1 MMKNFAFSLF
11 YILTVNI
18 YAQNLSALYEQV
30 NPAVVVIFTEEKDL
44 VNTGFSVETVTSD
57 GLGSGFMISD
67 KQIITASHVVNVAE
81 KVQVQFLD
89 GEVIPA
95 KVISSFKTADVA
107 LIELVWPKKEAKT
120 LKLADSDALKIGEQ
134 VFIVGAPFGL
144 EHSLSSGYVSGRIKD
159 RPGKNPFQNLEY
171 IQTDASINE
180 GNSGGPM
187 MNLKGEVVGIVS
199 HILTKSGGF
208 EGIGFATSSNL
219 AKELLLERQILWTGM
234 DAVPVTGKLADM
246 LNVPQRSGLLVQ
258 KVVFISPLGTMGL
271 QGGDTKA
278 IINNQEL
285 ILGGD
290 IILSFNGVP
299 FDVTDEALLK
309 IAEVTENREQ
319 NSPYEIEVL
328 RAGKVITLKRN

>member
-1 MMKNFAFSLF
+1 MKNFAFSLF